1 MSSGC
6 EEKSSFHKP
15 DEGVRSKYERRR
27 GLGSSNSV
35 GLELNVGRH
44 RIKMIIIVRRF
55 LLLFETFEKNSIYI
69 CKNSGKKD
77 AKNFLLLCIK
87 FVFYKKKR
95 NVKAFISLQAKNFL
109 AQITRV
115 SSFDEVSPFR
125 TAGIYQGIQLARI

>member
-27 GLGSSNSV
+27 RGLGSSNSV
-35 GLELNVGRH
+35 GLELSVGRY

-77 AKNFLLLCIK
+77 AKNFFC
-87 FVFYKKKR
+87 Y
-95 NVKAFISLQAKNFL
+95 A
-109 AQITRV
+109 
-115 SSFDEVSPFR
+115 
-125 TAGIYQGIQLARI
+125 